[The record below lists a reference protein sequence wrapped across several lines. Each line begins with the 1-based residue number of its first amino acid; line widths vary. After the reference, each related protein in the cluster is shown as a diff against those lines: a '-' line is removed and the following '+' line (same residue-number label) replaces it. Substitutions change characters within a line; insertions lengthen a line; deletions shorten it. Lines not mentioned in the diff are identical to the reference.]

1 MPELPFLRPLALA
14 VALSTLAVPAAAD
27 PDARVRRILR
37 AVPLVDG
44 HNDLPWR
51 LREKVQGRLAALD
64 IGRDTATHDTLQ
76 TDLLR
81 LRRGGVGAQFWSVY
95 VPAEQKQVDAVVA
108 VVAQIDLVHRMAQRY
123 PRDLEIAR
131 TAADIERIHRGRRI
145 AALIGV
151 EGGHCIDNSLA
162 VLRQLYALGARY
174 MTLTHNLGTDWAD
187 ACCAAPVHEGLA
199 PFGVEVVREMN
210 RLGMLVD
217 LSHVS
222 AATMHDALDT
232 SAAPVIFSHSSAY
245 ALTDHLRNVPDD
257 VLRRLPANGGLIM
270 VTFVPR
276 FVSAQV
282 MAYDAEEEAEKARLA
297 IRLPGQTELQKAHME
312 KWSAAHPA
320 PRATLQQVA
329 DHIDHVVRVAGI
341 AHVGL
346 GSDFDGIERGPLGLE
361 DVSCFPDLLAEL
373 LRRGYTDQDVGK
385 IAGGNAL
392 RVLHRAEA
400 VARELQAA
408 HQAAETLFPSAATT
422 ARP

>member
-1 MPELPFLRPLALA
+1 MPGLSFLRPLALA

-27 PDARVRRILR
+27 TDARVRRILR

-64 IGRDTATHDTLQ
+64 IGRDTAEHDTLH

-187 ACCAAPVHEGLA
+187 ACCAVPVHEGLA

-257 VLRRLPANGGLIM
+257 VLRRLPANGGLVM

-282 MAYDAEEEAEKARLA
+282 MAYDAEEEAEKARLE
-297 IRLPGQTELQKAHME
+297 IRLPGQTQMQKTHME
-312 KWSAAHPA
+312 KWRAAHPA

-392 RVLHRAEA
+392 RVLRRAEA
-400 VARELQAA
+400 VARDLQAV
-408 HQAAETLFPSAATT
+408 HPPSETPFPSATT
-422 ARP
+422 AARP